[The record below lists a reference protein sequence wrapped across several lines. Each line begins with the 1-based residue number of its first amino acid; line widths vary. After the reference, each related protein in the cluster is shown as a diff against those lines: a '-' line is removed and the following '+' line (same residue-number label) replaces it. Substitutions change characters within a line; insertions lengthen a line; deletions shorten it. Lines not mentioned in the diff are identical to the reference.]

1 MSQRRESKKLKVQ
14 PPPPEDMEEDWD
26 SQAEE
31 AEEEDSLEDSLEE
44 DSLEEE
50 NEEAEEVEEVTADK
64 QLSSA
69 AETSNS
75 ATISAPSRG
84 TRRRPSSRWD
94 ETGRFPNPTSAS
106 KTGKKD
112 RQGYKSWRGHKNAII
127 SCLHE
132 CGGNISFTRRYLLFH
147 HGVNF
152 PRNVLHYYRHLHS
165 PYYSQQI
172 PAVSTDKDSGGD
184 LQQKT
189 SSGS

>member
-1 MSQRRESKKLKVQ
+1 
-14 PPPPEDMEEDWD
+14 MEEDWD

-31 AEEEDSLEDSLEE
+31 AEEDSLEDSLEE

-50 NEEAEEVEEVTADK
+50 NEEAEEVEEVTAGK
-64 QLSSA
+64 QLSPA

-75 ATISAPSRG
+75 AIISAPSRG

-94 ETGRFPNPTSAS
+94 ETGRFPNPTTAS

-132 CGGNISFTRRYLLFH
+132 CGNISFTRRYLLFH

-172 PAVSTDKDSGGD
+172 PAVSTEKDSGGD